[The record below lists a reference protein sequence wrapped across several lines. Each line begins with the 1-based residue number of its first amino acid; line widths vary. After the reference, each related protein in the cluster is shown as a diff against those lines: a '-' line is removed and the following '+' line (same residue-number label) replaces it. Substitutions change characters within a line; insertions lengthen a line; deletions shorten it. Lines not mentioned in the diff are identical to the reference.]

1 MLYKIKVLCD
11 MIAGGY
17 GKNSY
22 YYKKDGIEFETRNKQ
37 TAKKLCDQLNK
48 RETNSM
54 YKNYYKLIKKG

>member
-1 MLYKIKVLCD
+1 

-22 YYKKDGIEFETRNKQ
+22 YYKKNGIEFETRNKQ
-37 TAKKLCDQLNK
+37 TAEKLCEQLNK